1 MPYTDHIKAIV
12 SALPEQPGVYQYFN
26 KDEKIIYVGKAKNL
40 KRRVSSYFIGNN
52 HNAKTEALVRNI
64 YDLKYIV
71 VNSETDALLL
81 ENNLIKQHQPH
92 YNILLKDGKTYPW
105 LCITKE
111 PFPRVFKTRNVI
123 KGASYYGPYSNV
135 WVVDTIIE
143 LIKKIYPI
151 RTCRDYLTEE
161 GVKSGKYKVCLKYHI
176 HNCAGCCEGHQSL
189 MEYRKMI
196 DEIVEIVKGNSH
208 RITEYLMAE
217 INKAA
222 QEYRFEEAHALKQK
236 LDAIN
241 AYREKTVITT
251 NHKDTLDAFGY
262 DEENNVA
269 YVNILHINNG
279 SVTQGYTL
287 EMHKKMDES
296 REELLSLAILELRN
310 RINSHSKECIVP
322 FMPDNE
328 IDGVT
333 FNIPQKGDKKKLLD
347 LSAQNVKQYKLDKI
361 KQGEKLNTQQKG
373 TALLKALQDALKL
386 EKIPQRI
393 ECFDNSNI
401 SGDYAVAGCVVYEY
415 AKPLKSEYRK
425 YNIKTVTGPDDYASM
440 REVVLRRY
448 SRIIE
453 EGGRLPDLII
463 ADGGMGQMSSIR
475 SVIEDE
481 LNLNIPIAG
490 LVKNKKHQTNE
501 LLYGNPPLTIGIKP
515 TEPLFKFLA
524 GIQDEVHRYAITF
537 HREKRSKA
545 LTKSELDEIPG
556 IGEKTKNELILHFKS
571 IKRVRTAKFE
581 DIEKII
587 GKARATI
594 IYNHFNDG
602 ITPSDSKIQQ

>member
-1 MPYTDHIKAIV
+1 MPYTDHIKTIV

-26 KDEKIIYVGKAKNL
+26 KDGVIIYVGKAKNL
-40 KRRVSSYFIGNN
+40 KRRVSSYFIGNQHTPKVN
-52 HNAKTEALVRNI
+52 ALVRNI

-111 PFPRVFKTRNVI
+111 PFPRVFKTRTLI

-135 WVVDTIIE
+135 WVVDTILD

-161 GVKSGKYKVCLKYHI
+161 SIANGKHKVCLKYHI
-176 HNCAGCCEGHQSL
+176 HNCAGCCEGHQS
-189 MEYRKMI
+189 MTEYRQMI
-196 DEIVEIVKGNSH
+196 DEIVEIVRGNSH
-208 RITEYLMAE
+208 KITEYLLSE
-217 INKAA
+217 IHKAA
-222 QEYRFEEAHALKQK
+222 TELRFEDAHKLKER

-251 NHKDTLDAFGY
+251 THSGTLDVFGY
-262 DEENNVA
+262 IEEDNIA
-269 YVNILHINNG
+269 YINILHITNG

-287 EMHKKMDES
+287 EFHKHLDES
-296 REELLSLAILELRN
+296 KEELLSLAILELRD
-310 RINSHSKECIVP
+310 RIQSKSSECLVP
-322 FMPDNE
+322 FIPDNE

-333 FNIPQKGDKKKLLD
+333 FTIPQKGDRKKLLD
-347 LSAQNVKQYKLDKI
+347 LSLQNVRQYKLDKI

-373 TALLKALQDALKL
+373 TALLKSLQDILKL
-386 EKIPQRI
+386 DKLPQRI

-401 SGDYAVAGCVVYEY
+401 SGECAVAGCVVYDY

-425 YNIKTVTGPDDYASM
+425 YNIKSVASPDDYASM

-448 SRIIE
+448 SRILD

-463 ADGGMGQMSSIR
+463 ADGGAGQMSSIR
-475 SVIEDE
+475 EVVEGE
-481 LNLNIPIAG
+481 LKLQIPIAG
-490 LVKNKKHQTNE
+490 LAKNNRHQTNE
-501 LLYGNPPLTIGIKP
+501 LLYGNPPAVVTLKP
-515 TEPLFKFLA
+515 TDPLFKFLA
-524 GIQDEVHRYAITF
+524 SIQEEVHRFAITF
-537 HREKRSKA
+537 HRDKRSKKQTA
-545 LTKSELDEIPG
+545 SELDEIPG
-556 IGEKTKNELILHFKS
+556 IGEKTKTELIKHFKS
-571 IKRVRTAKFE
+571 LKRVRTADFE
-581 DIEKII
+581 EIAKII
-587 GKARATI
+587 GTHRASI
-594 IYNHFNDG
+594 IYKHFNG
-602 ITPSDSKIQQ
+602 GVTP

>member
-1 MPYTDHIKAIV
+1 MPYTDKIKAIV
-12 SALPEQPGVYQYFN
+12 SALPDSPGVYQYFN
-26 KDEKIIYVGKAKNL
+26 KEGVIIYVGKAKNL

-52 HNAKTEALVRNI
+52 HTSKVKALVKNI

-111 PFPRVFKTRNVI
+111 PFPRVFKTRNLI

-135 WVVDTIIE
+135 WVVDTILE

-151 RTCRDYLTEE
+151 RTCRDFLTED
-161 GVKSGKYKVCLKYHI
+161 GIKAGKYKVCLKYHI
-176 HNCAGCCEGHQSL
+176 HNCAGCCEGLQS
-189 MEYRKMI
+189 MAEYRQMV
-196 DEIVEIVKGNSH
+196 DEIVEIVKGNSQK
-208 RITEYLMAE
+208 ITEYLTKEMSD
-217 INKAA
+217 AA
-222 QEYRFEEAHALKQK
+222 KEYRFEDAYKLKQK

-241 AYREKTVITT
+241 SYREKTVITT
-251 NHKDTLDAFGY
+251 THKETLDIFGY
-262 DEENNVA
+262 DEEENIA

-287 EMHKKMDES
+287 EMHKKLDET
-296 REELLSLAILELRN
+296 REEMLSLAILELRN
-310 RINSHSKECIVP
+310 RIGSRSRECIVP
-322 FMPDNE
+322 FLPDNE
-328 IDGVT
+328 IDDIT
-333 FNIPQKGDKKKLLD
+333 FTVPQKGDKKKLLD

-386 EKIPQRI
+386 DKFPQRI

-401 SGDYAVAGCVVYEY
+401 SGDYAVAGCVVYDY
-415 AKPLKSEYRK
+415 AKPLKSEYRR

-440 REVVLRRY
+440 REVVKRRY
-448 SRIIE
+448 SRIVE

-475 SVIEDE
+475 EVVEDE
-481 LNLNIPIAG
+481 LKLSIPIAG
-490 LVKNKKHQTNE
+490 LVKNRKHQTNE
-501 LLYGNPPLTIGIKP
+501 LLYGNPPLSVGIKP
-515 TEPLFKFLA
+515 TDPLFKFLA

-537 HREKRSKA
+537 HRDKRSKG

-556 IGEKTKNELILHFKS
+556 IGEKTKNELIFHFKS
-571 IKRVRTAKFE
+571 LKRVRMANFE
-581 DIEKII
+581 EIEKIV
-587 GKARATI
+587 GKHRASI
-594 IYNHFNDG
+594 IYNYFNNP
-602 ITPSDSKIQQ
+602 TTS

>member
-12 SALPEQPGVYQYFN
+12 SALPESPGVYQYFN
-26 KDEKIIYVGKAKNL
+26 KEGKIIYVGKAKNL
-40 KRRVSSYFIGNN
+40 KRRVTSYFTGNN
-52 HNAKTEALVRNI
+52 HTSKVNALVKNI
-64 YDLKYIV
+64 HDLKYIV

-111 PFPRVFKTRNVI
+111 PFPRVFKTRTVV

-161 GVKSGKYKVCLKYHI
+161 GIASGKYKVCLKYHI
-176 HNCAGCCEGHQSL
+176 HNCAGCCEGFQSHA
-189 MEYRKMI
+189 EYRRMI
-196 DEIVEIVKGNSH
+196 DEIVEIVRGNSH
-208 RITEYLMAE
+208 KITEYLTKE
-217 INKAA
+217 IAKAA
-222 QEYRFEEAHALKQK
+222 TEYRFEEAYALKQK

-251 NHKDTLDAFGY
+251 THKESMDVFGY
-262 DEENNVA
+262 DEEDNVA
-269 YVNILHINNG
+269 YINILHINNG

-287 EMHKKMDES
+287 EIYKKLDET
-296 REELLSLAILELRN
+296 REEILSLAILELRN
-310 RINSHSKECIVP
+310 RIQSNSRECLVP

-328 IDGVT
+328 IDGVIFT
-333 FNIPQKGDKKKLLD
+333 TPQKGDKKKLLD
-347 LSAQNVKQYKLDKI
+347 LSYQNVKQYKLDKV

-373 TALLKALQDALKL
+373 TALLMALQDALKL
-386 EKIPQRI
+386 EKTPQRI

-475 SVIEDE
+475 EVVEGE
-481 LNLNIPIAG
+481 LKLNIPIAG
-490 LVKNKKHQTNE
+490 LVKNKKHQTSE

-515 TEPLFKFLA
+515 TDPLFKFLS

-537 HREKRSKA
+537 HRDKRSKEFMV
-545 LTKSELDEIPG
+545 SELDEIPG

-571 IKRVRTAKFE
+571 VKRVRSAKFE
-581 DIEKII
+581 EIEKVI
-587 GKARATI
+587 GTHRATV
-594 IYNHFNDG
+594 IYNYFNG
-602 ITPSDSKIQQ
+602 SVTN

>member
-12 SALPEQPGVYQYFN
+12 SALPESPGVYQYFN
-26 KDEKIIYVGKAKNL
+26 KEGKIIYVGKAKNL
-40 KRRVSSYFIGNN
+40 KRRVTSYFTGNN
-52 HNAKTEALVRNI
+52 HTSKVNALVKNI
-64 YDLKYIV
+64 HDLKYIV

-111 PFPRVFKTRNVI
+111 PFPRVFKTRNVV

-161 GVKSGKYKVCLKYHI
+161 GIASGKYKVCLKYHI
-176 HNCAGCCEGHQSL
+176 HNCAGCCEGFQSHA
-189 MEYRKMI
+189 EYRRMI
-196 DEIVEIVKGNSH
+196 DEIVEIVRGNSH
-208 RITEYLMAE
+208 KITEYLTKE
-217 INKAA
+217 IAKAA
-222 QEYRFEEAHALKQK
+222 AEYRFEEAYALKQK

-251 NHKDTLDAFGY
+251 THKESMDVFGY
-262 DEENNVA
+262 DEEDNVA
-269 YVNILHINNG
+269 YINILHINNG

-287 EMHKKMDES
+287 EIYKKLDET
-296 REELLSLAILELRN
+296 REEILSLAILELRN
-310 RINSHSKECIVP
+310 RIQSNCRECLVP

-328 IDGVT
+328 IDGVIFT
-333 FNIPQKGDKKKLLD
+333 TPQKGDKKKLLD
-347 LSAQNVKQYKLDKI
+347 LSYQNVKQYKLDKV

-373 TALLKALQDALKL
+373 TALLMALQDALKL
-386 EKIPQRI
+386 EKTPQRI

-475 SVIEDE
+475 EVVEGE
-481 LNLNIPIAG
+481 LKLNIPIAG
-490 LVKNKKHQTNE
+490 LVKNKKHQTSE
-501 LLYGNPPLTIGIKP
+501 LLYGNPPLTIWIKP
-515 TEPLFKFLA
+515 TDPLFKFLS

-537 HREKRSKA
+537 HRDKRSKEFMV
-545 LTKSELDEIPG
+545 SELDEIPG

-571 IKRVRTAKFE
+571 VKRVRSAKFE
-581 DIEKII
+581 EIEKVI
-587 GKARATI
+587 GTHRATV
-594 IYNHFNDG
+594 IYNYFNG
-602 ITPSDSKIQQ
+602 SVTN

>member
-1 MPYTDHIKAIV
+1 MPYTDHIKTIV

-26 KDEKIIYVGKAKNL
+26 KEGKIIYVGKAKNL

-52 HNAKTEALVRNI
+52 HTPKVDALVKNI

-111 PFPRVFKTRNVI
+111 PYPRVFKTRNLI
-123 KGASYYGPYSNV
+123 KGANYYGPYSNV
-135 WVVDTIIE
+135 WVIDTILD

-161 GVKSGKYKVCLKYHI
+161 GVASGKYKVCLKYHI
-176 HNCAGCCEGHQSL
+176 HNCAGCCEGFQSNK
-189 MEYRKMI
+189 EYRRMI
-196 DEIVEIVKGNSH
+196 DEIVEIVRGNSH
-208 RITEYLMAE
+208 KITEYIIQE
-217 INKAA
+217 IKKAA
-222 QEYRFEEAHALKQK
+222 SEYRFEDAHALKQK

-241 AYREKTVITT
+241 TYREKTVITT
-251 NHKDTLDAFGY
+251 THKESMDVFGY
-262 DEENNVA
+262 DEEENVA
-269 YVNILHINNG
+269 YINILHINNG

-287 EMHKKMDES
+287 EIHKKLDETK
-296 REELLSLAILELRN
+296 EEILSLAILELRN
-310 RINSHSKECIVP
+310 RIQSKSHECLVP
-322 FMPDNE
+322 FMPDNSIE
-328 IDGVT
+328 GVIFT
-333 FNIPQKGDKKKLLD
+333 TPQKGDKKKLLD
-347 LSAQNVKQYKLDKI
+347 LSLQNVKQYKLDKI

-373 TALLKALQDALKL
+373 TALLKSLQEALKL

-440 REVVLRRY
+440 REVVHRRY

-453 EGGRLPDLII
+453 ENGRLPDLII

-475 SVIEDE
+475 EVVEGE

-490 LVKNKKHQTNE
+490 LVKNNKHQTNE
-501 LLYGNPPLTIGIKP
+501 LLYGNPPLTIGVKP
-515 TEPLFKFLA
+515 TDPLFKFLA
-524 GIQDEVHRYAITF
+524 GIQDEVHRFAITF
-537 HREKRSKA
+537 HRDKRSKG
-545 LTKSELDEIPG
+545 LIKSELDEIPG
-556 IGEKTKNELILHFKS
+556 IGEKTKKELILKFKS
-571 IKRVRTAKFE
+571 LKRVRAATFE
-581 DIEKII
+581 DIEKVI
-587 GKARATI
+587 GKHRATI
-594 IYNHFNDG
+594 IYNYFNG
-602 ITPSDSKIQQ
+602 IISSPES